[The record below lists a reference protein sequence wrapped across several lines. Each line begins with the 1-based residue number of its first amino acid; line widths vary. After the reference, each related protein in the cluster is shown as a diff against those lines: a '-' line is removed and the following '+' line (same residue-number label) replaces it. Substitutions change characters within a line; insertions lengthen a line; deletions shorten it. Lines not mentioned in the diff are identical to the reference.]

1 MWMCLWAQ
9 SQCFSLS
16 TFLTASL
23 GGVLPLYP
31 QPLCGTA
38 LLLGHCPMDS
48 VDLSRRGCS
57 LSPTPWILEIAFFE
71 YQFSL
76 LVSFHSCYSFCTC
89 PVISQG
95 HPVPGPLL
103 YPHPSAHFYCYIFC
117 IQQGAGSL
125 SLEPLFLGPISQT
138 LLLSWSAI
146 SALKAL
152 NQLCNCVSILWVW
165 IQLLPLAVDLLCTQ
179 AAQYWLIKKMTPTVQ
194 VGTTTFSCLLTW
206 FDFL

>member
-9 SQCFSLS
+9 SMFFSLNLS
-16 TFLTASL
+16 DSLFGRRAPTLSSASL
-23 GGVLPLYP
+23 WNSS
-31 QPLCGTA
+31 
-38 LLLGHCPMDS
+38 LLWHCPMDS

-57 LSPTPWILEIAFFE
+57 LPHSMDPWDRILWIPVFPFFLYPFTHVTPFVLV
-71 YQFSL
+71 L
-76 LVSFHSCYSFCTC
+76 LSRKDIQCLD
-89 PVISQG
+89 PA
-95 HPVPGPLL
+95 L
-103 YPHPSAHFYCYIFC
+103 PHPSAHFYCYIFC

-138 LLLSWSAI
+138 LLLSLWSAI

-165 IQLLPLAVDLLCTQ
+165 IQLLPLAVDLALYSGCSILTDKEDDTHCTG
-179 AAQYWLIKKMTPTVQ
+179 W
-194 VGTTTFSCLLTW
+194 TTTFSCLLTW